1 MRARLTIYP
10 LSALLA
16 GLALAVPAHA
26 QDEAPVAGAAGGA
39 GDAPLAKPR
48 TGGHGRLKVTPYIE
62 AEQVLTSEL
71 SPGSETLTYT
81 RVAAGV
87 DAAINGRNTSGA
99 VSLRY
104 EHRFGWDKNAE
115 DGDTLSGLARVSA
128 AIIPRTLT
136 VEAGGMA
143 ARTRLDGGGAFLGG
157 IGDNDEVGHFYSAYA
172 GPSLTTRVGDVGV
185 NASYRLGYSRVDTSG
200 GDIFSSTG
208 DDADDSIQHAAQFR
222 AGVKPGDVLPV
233 GLGVGAAWYREDISN
248 FDQRIDDFHVRGDV
262 TLPVSQT
269 VALVGGV
276 GYERVKSSQ
285 RDVVRDGAGRP
296 VIDDDGHY
304 RLDKDAPRQIAYDVD
319 GLIWDVG
326 LLWRPSPR
334 TSLEA
339 HMGRRYGSATYYG
352 SFSWQ
357 ASRRSSVNVS
367 VYDSMSGF
375 GGQLNRSLVSLPTD
389 FEAIRDPVSGELNG
403 CVGSLKEGSCLTGA
417 LGGLRSAIFRARGI
431 SASYAV
437 DMGRIST
444 GVGIGYERRK
454 YVAPRESVLGLID
467 GVTEKNLWLSA
478 YMRAM
483 LDERSSVTTNF
494 YINRYYSGLEL
505 VGDSTSFGASAAY
518 YRMLTRRLSAR
529 AAVGIDGNTRQ
540 DDDDYWTATA
550 LVGMQYAF

>member
-16 GLALAVPAHA
+16 GLALAVPAQA
-26 QDEAPVAGAAGGA
+26 QDEAPAGVADGA
-39 GDAPLAKPR
+39 GEASLSKPR
-48 TGGHGRLKVTPYIE
+48 AGGHGRLQVAPYIE
-62 AEQVLTSEL
+62 AAQVLTSEL

-104 EHRFGWDKNAE
+104 EHRFGWGKNAE
-115 DGDTLSGLARVSA
+115 DGDILSGLARVSA
-128 AIIPRTLT
+128 AIIPQTLT

-143 ARTRLDGGGAFLGG
+143 ARTRLENGGGAFFGG
-157 IGDNDEVGHFYSAYA
+157 IADNNDVGHFYSAYA

-185 NASYRLGYSRVDTSG
+185 NASYRLGYSRTDTSG
-200 GDIFSSTG
+200 SDIFSSTG
-208 DDADDSIQHAAQFR
+208 DDADDSIQHAAQLH

-233 GLGVGAAWYREDISN
+233 GLGIGAAWYREDMSN

-262 TLPVSQT
+262 TVPVSQT
-269 VALVGGV
+269 LALVGGV
-276 GYERVKSSQ
+276 GYERVKISQ

-296 VIDDDGHY
+296 VIDGDGYY
-304 RLDKDAPRQIAYDVD
+304 RLDKDSPRQIAYDVD
-319 GLIWDVG
+319 GMIWDVG

-367 VYDSMSGF
+367 VYDSMNGF

-389 FEAIRDPVSGELNG
+389 FEAIRDPVSGELSG

-417 LGGLRSAIFRARGI
+417 LGGLRSATFRARGI

-437 DMGRIST
+437 NLGRIST

-454 YVAPRESVLGLID
+454 YVAARESVLGVID
-467 GVTEKNLWLSA
+467 GLTEKNLWLSA
-478 YMRAM
+478 YMRAK
-483 LDERSSVTTNF
+483 LDERSSVAANL

-505 VGDSTSFGASAAY
+505 GGDNTSVGASAAY
-518 YRMLTRRLSAR
+518 YRMLTRRLSAT
-529 AAVGIDGNTRQ
+529 AAIGLDGYTRQ
-540 DDDDYWTATA
+540 EDDDYWIASA
-550 LVGMQYAF
+550 LVGMRYAF